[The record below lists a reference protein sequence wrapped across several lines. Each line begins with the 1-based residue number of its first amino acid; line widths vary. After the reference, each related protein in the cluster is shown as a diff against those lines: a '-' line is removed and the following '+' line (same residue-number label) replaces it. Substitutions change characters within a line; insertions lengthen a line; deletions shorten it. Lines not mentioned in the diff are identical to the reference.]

1 VFPHLH
7 EIIQA
12 YSASGD
18 PNQRRAALMALGV
31 VMEGCSEFVRP
42 HMDQVW
48 PYIDNGLKDGD
59 PTVRKAACTAV
70 GCITEWLDQECVERH
85 EVLIP
90 VSISPPLPN
99 KVVNVV

>member
-1 VFPHLH
+1 
-7 EIIQA
+7 
-12 YSASGD
+12 
-18 PNQRRAALMALGV
+18 MALGV

-70 GCITEWLDQECVERH
+70 GCITEWLDEECVERH

-90 VSISPPLPN
+90 VSISPPLLN
-99 KVVNVV
+99 KFINIV